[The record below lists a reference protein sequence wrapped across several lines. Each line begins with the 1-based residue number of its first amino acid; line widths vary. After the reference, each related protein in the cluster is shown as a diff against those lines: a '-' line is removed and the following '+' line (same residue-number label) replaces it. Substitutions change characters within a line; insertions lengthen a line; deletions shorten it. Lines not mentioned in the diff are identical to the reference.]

1 MQINILLL
9 FLMISLSMVSP
20 APGQTFVKE
29 GKLYLHTNS
38 KVTINGEVH
47 NQGSITNEGLLSVSG
62 DWHNVSSYTSS
73 SGAITLV
80 GGTDTQIFSHNN
92 QAVYNLTIA
101 GSGDVRLAGDVTVE
115 GKLVLYEGVITPEP
129 EARLILAEKAVVE
142 GGAANAYVN
151 GKMYHTGLGR
161 KFYPVGKNE
170 KYAPVTLDQVSGD
183 NPVTGVEF
191 YDKNFSFSAQRAG
204 EIQLTEDEFLWDITS
219 LSGKFDGSPITLD
232 MAVSD
237 PILLEEEKLVIAGSD
252 DLEEGFETLDKAKV
266 QIRGERYIFSSSL
279 PVQSRY
285 ITIGVQED
293 QIQENQIV
301 YIPNVLSPLAADP
314 EDKAVKVYSESIA
327 DKNFHW
333 TIWDNWGH
341 IVYTTNSYEQASAT
355 GWQGNHKQ
363 KGEAL
368 PGTYK
373 YLVKGTF
380 KNGQTFSRA
389 GSIVLYK

>member
-1 MQINILLL
+1 MLN
-9 FLMISLSMVSP
+9 P
-20 APGQTFVKE
+20 ALAQTFVQE

-38 KVTINGEVH
+38 KVTIKGEVH
-47 NQGSITNEGLLSVSG
+47 NKGSITNEGLLSVSG
-62 DWHNVSSYTSS
+62 DWHNASSYTSS
-73 SGAITLV
+73 SGTIALT
-80 GGTDTQIFSHNN
+80 GNTDTQTFFHNQ
-92 QAVYNLTIA
+92 QAVYHLTIA

-115 GKLVLYEGVITPEP
+115 GKLVLLEGIVTPEA

-142 GGAANAYVN
+142 GGATNAYIN

-161 KFYPVGKNE
+161 KFYPVGKNGQ
-170 KYAPVTLDQVSGD
+170 YAPVTLDQVSGD
-183 NPVTGVEF
+183 HPVTGVEF
-191 YDKNFSFSAQRAG
+191 YDKSFSAQRVA
-204 EIQLTEDEFLWDITS
+204 EIQLTEDKFFWDIVS
-219 LSGKFDGSPITLD
+219 LSGKFEGSPITLD

-237 PILLEEEKLVIAGSD
+237 PILLEEEKLIIAGSN
-252 DLEEGFETLDKAKV
+252 DLKEGFETLDKAKV

-285 ITIGVQED
+285 ITIGAQED
-293 QIQENQIV
+293 QIQEYQRL

-314 EDKAVKVYSESIA
+314 EDKAVKVYSENIA
-327 DKNFHW
+327 DKSFQW

-355 GWQGNHKQ
+355 GWQGNYGQ

-373 YLVKGTF
+373 YLVKGIF